1 MRAILTY
8 HLPPTT
14 AYLLRVEGNR
24 RFNIQTIPR
33 LTAQLSWKWKH
44 VELGL
49 SAAAGCG
56 AHSSSLGAVLVIFVE
71 AGAEAGAW
79 ALVAVAKYPS

>member
-1 MRAILTY
+1 MLVHMRAILTY

-44 VELGL
+44 V
-49 SAAAGCG
+49 A
-56 AHSSSLGAVLVIFVE
+56 
-71 AGAEAGAW
+71 
-79 ALVAVAKYPS
+79 VAVAVFFDGHSIDNSRRTFPRRRVSGLASA

>member
-1 MRAILTY
+1 MLVHMRAILTY
-8 HLPPTT
+8 HLQLTT

-44 VELGL
+44 VT
-49 SAAAGCG
+49 
-56 AHSSSLGAVLVIFVE
+56 
-71 AGAEAGAW
+71 
-79 ALVAVAKYPS
+79 VAVFFDGHSIDNSRRTFPRRWVSGLAST